1 MPGRFIVTN
10 DQRVVIIDD
19 QLNDEERRFAQ
30 NSDGELDP
38 HFALEAAI
46 DLLSRAEQP
55 NTPVDMPARSLIDW
69 LFPKRLTPLRGTP

>member
-10 DQRVVIIDD
+10 SQRVLVIDD
-19 QLNDEERRFAQ
+19 QLSDQERRFAQ

-46 DLLSRAEQP
+46 DLLSRPEQP
-55 NTPVDMPARSLIDW
+55 IATVDMPSRSLIDW
-69 LFPKRLTPLRGTP
+69 LFPRRLTPLRGTP